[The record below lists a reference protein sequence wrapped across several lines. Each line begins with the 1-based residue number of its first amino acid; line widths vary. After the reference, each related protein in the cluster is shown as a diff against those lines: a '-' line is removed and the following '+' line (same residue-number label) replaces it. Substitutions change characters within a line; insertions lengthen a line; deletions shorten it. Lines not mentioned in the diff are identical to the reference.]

1 MVESKFAGIL
11 KGRLGADGASP
22 PGRTELAQARGGRR
36 RGKKS
41 NPDYRLRS
49 VLIRNQTHRKATDKV
64 RDLDN
69 GKDLSDVI
77 NDLLDEWICGKA

>member
-11 KGRLGADGASP
+11 KGRLTVTEALV
-22 PGRTELAQARGGRR
+22 PGRAEYATGIGRRR

-49 VLIRNQTHRKATDKV
+49 VLIKNHVHRKATDKV
-64 RDLDN
+64 RSLDD

-77 NDLLDEWICGKA
+77 NELLEQWISCEA